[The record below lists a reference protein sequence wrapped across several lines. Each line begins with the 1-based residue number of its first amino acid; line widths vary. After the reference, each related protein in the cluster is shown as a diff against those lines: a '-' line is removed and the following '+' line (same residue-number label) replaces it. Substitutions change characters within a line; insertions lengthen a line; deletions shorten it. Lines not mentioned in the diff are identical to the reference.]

1 MTGQFIKPSLLL
13 YCSPYSYL
21 LRCHR
26 IPEMNQI
33 PLHRN
38 LHRFYKKSFLKKE
51 LSSIAN
57 KCNPTIHSVL
67 LFSTCSCSCRTHY
80 EVLGVDINAT
90 QKEIKAAYI
99 KLGLKWH
106 PDLHQNL
113 SNDESPDPKDKV
125 IDHEELD
132 KKFKEINEAYE
143 ILGKHE
149 SRKMY
154 DLSLP
159 GTDSTNNGAGDSNG
173 HHKGPYRTYE
183 TAEQRGQAF
192 YGYPGTDPDYYKKNP
207 DKWKIAGLCVVAI
220 VFGFLIHFTI
230 AKLSAD
236 AHGRYLDQ
244 NTERIN
250 QQLRL
255 ARENNKKSIK
265 KIVKGSEEYNR
276 IVESLKEETE
286 LPKFLR

>member
-1 MTGQFIKPSLLL
+1 
-13 YCSPYSYL
+13 
-21 LRCHR
+21 
-26 IPEMNQI
+26 
-33 PLHRN
+33 
-38 LHRFYKKSFLKKE
+38 
-51 LSSIAN
+51 
-57 KCNPTIHSVL
+57 
-67 LFSTCSCSCRTHY
+67 
-80 EVLGVDINAT
+80 
-90 QKEIKAAYI
+90 
-99 KLGLKWH
+99 LKWH

-113 SNDESPDPKDKV
+113 SNDESPNTKDKS

-132 KKFKEINEAYE
+132 RKFKEINEAYE
-143 ILGKHE
+143 ILGKQE

-159 GTDSTNNGAGDSNG
+159 RADGTDKGARDSNG
-173 HHKGPYRTYE
+173 HQKGPHRTYYN
-183 TAEQRGQAF
+183 TAEERGQAF

-220 VFGFLIHFTI
+220 VFGFIIHFTI

-255 ARENNKKSIK
+255 NRENNQKRGPIT
-265 KIVKGSEEYNR
+265 KGSEEYNK
-276 IVESLKEETE
+276 IVESLKEEIE
-286 LPKFLR
+286 LPKFLK